1 MSSAQTG
8 RFYHQEWLVHKK
20 RFPTNPSLL
29 LHMKLQNI
37 QNEGIEVALLPSLYY
52 NTVRDGAVVQY
63 TIVEVFPK

>member
-1 MSSAQTG
+1 
-8 RFYHQEWLVHKK
+8 
-20 RFPTNPSLL
+20 
-29 LHMKLQNI
+29 MKLQNI